1 MRLNGW
7 MRIGVVLS
15 VLWMV
20 GGSVYAFHDFT
31 RSKREY
37 SDAMYNWR
45 SACIGENAKRRMN
58 NQPEQTCV
66 SLEEVKAT
74 FKYDVPWLAFVAI
87 PFVVLILAWIVIG
100 ITYVSVR
107 WIRKGF
113 NT

>member
-20 GGSVYAFHDFT
+20 GGFAYLFIDYT
-31 RSKREY
+31 RMKREY

-45 SACIGENAKRRMN
+45 SECIGENAKLRMN
-58 NQPEQTCV
+58 NQPERTCV
-66 SLEEVKAT
+66 TQEEIVAT
-74 FKYDVPWLAFVAI
+74 FKYDVPWLAFVVI
-87 PFVVLILAWIVIG
+87 PFVLLILAWTVIG

-107 WIRKGF
+107 WVRKGF